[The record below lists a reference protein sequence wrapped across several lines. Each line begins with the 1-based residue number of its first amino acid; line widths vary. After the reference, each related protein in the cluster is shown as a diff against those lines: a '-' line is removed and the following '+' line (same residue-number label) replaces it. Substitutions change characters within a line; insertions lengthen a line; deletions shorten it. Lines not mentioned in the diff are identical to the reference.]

1 MFVSLNHTDIAA
13 DPNSDAIIASAQAR
27 SVPVISAKQALDMG
41 RRARQVRVP
50 RLQLERKRA
59 SVPDLGGRRA
69 NGLRAMLPM
78 NATGKTLTALSRSGT
93 PVAYSVQRIKGID
106 YAFFD
111 AVSGVYAATY
121 S

>member
-1 MFVSLNHTDIAA
+1 M
-13 DPNSDAIIASAQAR
+13 
-27 SVPVISAKQALDMG
+27 ISAKQALTWVD
-41 RRARQVRVP
+41 ARNMSAFRDFSWNGSA
-50 RLQLERKRA
+50 LQFRISA
-59 SVPDLGGRRA
+59 AAAA
-69 NGLRAMLPM
+69 NGLRAMLPV